1 MQHERCLAVVKG
13 GEFVVFPSVWY
24 EGCSMVEIEAESL
37 GVPLVATDL
46 GFSSEA
52 VEEGVNGCR
61 IPLGD
66 VNGFVEK
73 IRELWDRPGLCRQ
86 MGENALKYAQG
97 DYIFLADQ
105 DDVWIDG
112 KVQNCLKVLEN
123 SNCDLVVTDAIVTDN
138 NLNIIKDSYFEYCH
152 VKNGF
157 LINLLKSRYVGACMA
172 FHRRMLDVYLP
183 IPGNSK
189 YIVHDY
195 WIACISELKGKV
207 ILLHEPLM
215 YYRRHAG
222 TASQGIEKRSKK
234 GIWEKLYKR
243 IYICIYIVQRIKSL

>member
-1 MQHERCLAVVKG
+1 MEKNFSEWAASRKQVYYLGYVQHERCLAVVKG

-86 MGENALKYAQG
+86 MGENARRDYEAKYRPEDNYRQLMAV
-97 DYIFLADQ
+97 YER
-105 DDVWIDG
+105 
-112 KVQNCLKVLEN
+112 LE
-123 SNCDLVVTDAIVTDN
+123 D
-138 NLNIIKDSYFEYCH
+138 
-152 VKNGF
+152 
-157 LINLLKSRYVGACMA
+157 
-172 FHRRMLDVYLP
+172 
-183 IPGNSK
+183 
-189 YIVHDY
+189 
-195 WIACISELKGKV
+195 KV
-207 ILLHEPLM
+207 I
-215 YYRRHAG
+215 G
-222 TASQGIEKRSKK
+222 
-234 GIWEKLYKR
+234 
-243 IYICIYIVQRIKSL
+243 